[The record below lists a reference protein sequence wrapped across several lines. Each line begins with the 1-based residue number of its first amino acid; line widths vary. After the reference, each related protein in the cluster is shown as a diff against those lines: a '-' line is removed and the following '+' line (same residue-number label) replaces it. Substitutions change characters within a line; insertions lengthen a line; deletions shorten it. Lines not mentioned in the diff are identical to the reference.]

1 MFAQLAIRI
10 LSLFSLQ
17 VHKLHAFVDA
27 RCTLAGSGSVLEQAP
42 PRLLVPSFA
51 NQVPSFANQGS
62 ARASLP
68 ARTWVIM
75 ALVPA
80 VAPAAAAA
88 PPAAAIVP
96 GDREHLVILR
106 DSLLDV
112 KQKFSTASQ
121 EGLAAEA
128 KKDARLEEVREEL
141 AAEAKKDARLEAQV
155 EEQQQQ
161 LEQQE
166 QQQLEQQEQQEP
178 SELARA
184 VEAKRRYWDECYK
197 LVKQEWLEEQ
207 QQRRQEAAERR
218 RAQLGF

>member
-88 PPAAAIVP
+88 
-96 GDREHLVILR
+96 ILR
-106 DSLLDV
+106 DSVLDV

-207 QQRRQEAAERR
+207 QQRRQEAA
-218 RAQLGF
+218 GG

>member
-80 VAPAAAAA
+80 VAPA
-88 PPAAAIVP
+88 AAAIVP

>member
-88 PPAAAIVP
+88 
-96 GDREHLVILR
+96 ILR
-106 DSLLDV
+106 DSVLDV

-141 AAEAKKDARLEAQV
+141 AAEAKKDAR
-155 EEQQQQ
+155 
-161 LEQQE
+161 
-166 QQQLEQQEQQEP
+166 
-178 SELARA
+178 
-184 VEAKRRYWDECYK
+184 
-197 LVKQEWLEEQ
+197 Q
-207 QQRRQEAAERR
+207 QQRKRESDQM
-218 RAQLGF
+218 GD

>member
-88 PPAAAIVP
+88 
-96 GDREHLVILR
+96 ILR
-106 DSLLDV
+106 DSVLDV

-121 EGLAAEA
+121 EGLAVEA

-207 QQRRQEAAERR
+207 QQRRQEAA
-218 RAQLGF
+218 GG

>member
-88 PPAAAIVP
+88 
-96 GDREHLVILR
+96 ILR
-106 DSLLDV
+106 DSVLDV

-121 EGLAAEA
+121 EG
-128 KKDARLEEVREEL
+128 L

-207 QQRRQEAAERR
+207 QQRRQEAAEMR